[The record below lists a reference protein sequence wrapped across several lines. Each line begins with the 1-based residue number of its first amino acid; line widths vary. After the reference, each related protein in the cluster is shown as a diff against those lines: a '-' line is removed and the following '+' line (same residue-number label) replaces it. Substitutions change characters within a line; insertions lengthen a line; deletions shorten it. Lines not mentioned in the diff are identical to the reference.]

1 MGKLDERDG
10 IAILQLII
18 FPFIL
23 AAAIFIWN
31 RAGWRVGRKIWRY
44 PVTLSLLRI
53 AGSISTMIAI
63 DHRSTG
69 VTRAENVCELIG
81 LAPLLLTYIG
91 ILRQIDT
98 EKRIPRRPLTLVTVL
113 AFVGLI
119 LGIAGVS
126 TANVTYTKV
135 DGHWTYT
142 YHPGALVKAS
152 MGIFIAVFVI
162 TILMTGWLFF
172 QLCFTLRRFQTKLF
186 LATAFS
192 TPFLVVRLV
201 YSALG
206 DYDSDDERF
215 SLIKGNATI
224 YLCMAVLEEIA
235 AMAITMALSMS
246 AVLEKDFVKLRR
258 PEQEPEVGTE
268 PKYNSV

>member
-1 MGKLDERDG
+1 M
-10 IAILQLII
+10 
-18 FPFIL
+18 
-23 AAAIFIWN
+23 
-31 RAGWRVGRKIWRY
+31 
-44 PVTLSLLRI
+44 
-53 AGSISTMIAI
+53 
-63 DHRSTG
+63 
-69 VTRAENVCELIG
+69 
-81 LAPLLLTYIG
+81 
-91 ILRQIDT
+91 
-98 EKRIPRRPLTLVTVL
+98 TVL
-113 AFVGLI
+113 GFVGLI

-142 YHPGALVKAS
+142 YHPGALVMAS

-172 QLCFTLRRFQTKLF
+172 QLCFALRRFQTKLF

-206 DYDSDDERF
+206 DYDSDDQRF

-224 YLCMAVLEEIA
+224 YLCMTVLEEIA

-246 AVLEKDFVKLRR
+246 AVLEKDFVRLRR
-258 PEQEPEVGTE
+258 PEQESGAGTE
-268 PKYNSV
+268 PKYNPV